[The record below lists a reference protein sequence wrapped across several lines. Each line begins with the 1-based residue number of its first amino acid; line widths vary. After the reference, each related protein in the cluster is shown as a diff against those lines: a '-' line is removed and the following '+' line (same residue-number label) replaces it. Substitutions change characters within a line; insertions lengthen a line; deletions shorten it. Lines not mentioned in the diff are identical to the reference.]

1 MAENRGPMWFIN
13 AEYKKDCIMKY
24 GYARVSTKSQVLTE
38 QKKALVSLGVPEK
51 NIVCEKVSG
60 TIIAVNRKGFSKL
73 LKKLVSGDEL
83 VVLKL
88 DRLGRTAHD
97 ILGVINDLRQRN
109 VVVTIDG
116 VGTIKN
122 DMLGTMM
129 VNMLAAFAEFER
141 SMIVER
147 MQTGRQI
154 SISNGKKMGRKFKLS
169 ATAMKTITKRR
180 KAGELAMDLA
190 NEYNVTRHTIARIVA
205 MHQRPVRPH
214 TDS

>member
-1 MAENRGPMWFIN
+1 
-13 AEYKKDCIMKY
+13 MKY

-180 KAGELAMDLA
+180 KAGELAVDLA

>member
-1 MAENRGPMWFIN
+1 
-13 AEYKKDCIMKY
+13 MKY